1 MASPHCK
8 SIQKATAQA
17 PAPARMHRP
26 ARIEQ
31 NGAGEGD
38 RHGRHVGQ
46 NLPSAVRH
54 AQWQR
59 RPLPSKFKS
68 SACLFEPPAA
78 ASDRIAQRGRTICST
93 TTFGAAC
100 GRIQYRQR
108 GRLVYAEPLQAS
120 CAVVSDA
127 GRCGVERVARRLERP
142 RAAPCGM
149 PASRRCGSFA
159 FPPAHPPAPAHA
171 PPVQALSSRK
181 GTRTD

>member
-1 MASPHCK
+1 MVRAKGTDTADTLVRTCRLQSATRSGSADHCLH
-8 SIQKATAQA
+8 Q
-17 PAPARMHRP
+17 
-26 ARIEQ
+26 
-31 NGAGEGD
+31 
-38 RHGRHVGQ
+38 
-46 NLPSAVRH
+46 
-54 AQWQR
+54 
-59 RPLPSKFKS
+59 FKS
-68 SACLFEPPAA
+68 PACLFEPPAA
-78 ASDRIAQRGRTICST
+78 ASDRIAQRGGAICST